1 MTSIALESRMRGPM
15 LAAVLLLTAASH
27 AWAETEATIPTP
39 VGAMP
44 TESVPETAT
53 DIPAAGPEPLSQEA
67 AVAAEFDGMPA
78 AAEGN
83 AAGAI
88 PETLDDPLPETTE
101 PAIPDVETLI
111 RQLPDGNF
119 NDRRA
124 VATQLA
130 NSGDPRVPDIL
141 TALAEGRLLATAD
154 ASPQIL
160 IRSATSADGRD
171 AISGEAVTA
180 NMLSTGKRIPVH
192 NPLRNA
198 LRNLVAVATVS
209 DPDPEQ
215 RASSLLRLI
224 GGNIDADLLTYL
236 DTRVERETDPRV
248 MDLLLTVRA
257 LARLNAD
264 TPEERLEAISVLK
277 GSLLNNVRVGLD
289 AAATGDADPDVRE
302 AALEAIEAIQSRIEF
317 YRFTENLFFGLSAG
331 SVLLLAAIGLAITFG
346 VMGVINMAHGE
357 LIMIGAYTTWFIQT
371 LIPGA
376 LSTSILL
383 AIPAAFVV
391 AGLVGIAMER
401 GIIQFLYGRPLE
413 TLLATFGIS
422 LILQQAVRSLFSPL
436 NRPVASPDW
445 LSGSLQ
451 VNPILALTWSR
462 IYILVFAI
470 LVFVALLLVMKK
482 TSLGLKVRAVAQNRP
497 MARALGVRTGWVD
510 ALTFGLGAGI
520 AGIAGVALS
529 QLTNVGPNMGQAYII
544 DSFMVVV
551 FGGVGNLWGTFVG
564 AMGLGMMTKFL
575 EPHSGA
581 VLAKILVLIFIILF
595 IQRRP
600 RGLFPKK
607 GRAAEA

>member
-1 MTSIALESRMRGPM
+1 MAVWLLIAGGSL
-15 LAAVLLLTAASH
+15 H
-27 AWAETEATIPTP
+27 AETQAFGLE
-39 VGAMP
+39 
-44 TESVPETAT
+44 
-53 DIPAAGPEPLSQEA
+53 
-67 AVAAEFDGMPA
+67 MPA
-78 AAEGN
+78 ADLSAETITPAVPVIAQADPYTGDMIDPSLLGN
-83 AAGAI
+83 DPEAAELDAAATEDELMEEAVYEGLE
-88 PETLDDPLPETTE
+88 ETSADVDLLIQRLPE
-101 PAIPDVETLI
+101 
-111 RQLPDGNF
+111 GSF

-124 VATQLA
+124 VAEELA
-130 NSGDPRVPDIL
+130 ATGDPRVPVVL
-141 TALAEGRLLATAD
+141 TALVEGRLLATGD
-154 ASPQIL
+154 DPPRIL
-160 IRSATSADGRD
+160 IRAETGRAGRD
-171 AISGEAVTA
+171 ALTGEPVDADLIASGR
-180 NMLSTGKRIPVH
+180 RIPVH

-198 LRNLVAVATVS
+198 LRNLIAVATIAA
-209 DPDPEQ
+209 PDPER
-215 RASSLLRLI
+215 RAASLRRLMR
-224 GGNIDADLLTYL
+224 DDVSPDMLTYL
-236 DTRVERETDPRV
+236 DERVELETDPRV
-248 MDLLLTVRA
+248 TDLLLTVRA
-257 LARLNAD
+257 LARLNVD
-264 TPEERLEAISVLK
+264 DPEQRIESIALLRGSLLSEVRVRLEATATRDDDPE
-277 GSLLNNVRVGLD
+277 VRD
-289 AAATGDADPDVRE
+289 AARDALDS
-302 AALEAIEAIQSRIEF
+302 IESRIRF
-317 YRFTENLFFGLSAG
+317 FRFTENLFFGLSAG

-371 LIPGA
+371 LIPEA

-391 AGLVGIAMER
+391 AGIVGIAMER
-401 GIIQFLYGRPLE
+401 GVIQFLYGRPLE

-422 LILQQAVRSLFSPL
+422 LILQQAVRTMFSPL
-436 NRPVASPDW
+436 NRPVASPEW
-445 LSGSLQ
+445 LSGSLY
-451 VNPILALTWSR
+451 VNPILSLTWSR

-470 LVFVALLLVMKK
+470 MVFVALLLVMKK

-520 AGIAGVALS
+520 AGVAGVALS

-551 FGGVGNLWGTFVG
+551 FGGVGNLWGTLVG

-575 EPHSGA
+575 EPHTGA